1 MNEPQILLDVQG
13 LRVSFQTPRGSV
25 QAVSDANFQVRRGEV
40 TGIAGE
46 SGSGKSV
53 SAYAVLGLLARNA
66 SVEGGSAFFNGR
78 DLLSLEEKELRK
90 IRGSE
95 ISMIFQ
101 DPVTALDPAFT
112 IGSFLAEVLRSHEPS
127 ISRREARRRSAQM
140 LAAMGIP
147 DPENVM
153 SRYPD
158 SLSGGMCQRV
168 CIAAALLC
176 TPKLL
181 IADEPTTALDVTIQD
196 EILSLLQQI
205 KEEKDMSILFIS
217 HDFGVLARLCD
228 RICVMYGGFVME
240 SGSADQIYHSAA
252 HPYTQALMRAIPR
265 LENSA
270 QEPLP
275 SLRGE
280 PLDPVRLPDG
290 CVFASCCPQCSEE
303 CLRVRPVSTD
313 LGEDH
318 TAACHK
324 LIRKR
329 KKPLKTADSML

>member
-1 MNEPQILLDVQG
+1 MNSPQTLLNVQG
-13 LRVSFQTPRGSV
+13 LRVSFQTPRGLV
-25 QAVSDANFQVRRGEV
+25 QAVNDASFQVRRGEV

-53 SAYAVLGLLARNA
+53 SAYAVLGLLARNGA
-66 SVEGGSAFFNGR
+66 VEGGSAFFEGI

-101 DPVTALDPAFT
+101 DPGTALDPAFT
-112 IGSFLAEVLRSHEPS
+112 IGSFLTEVLRSHEPS
-127 ISRREARRRSAQM
+127 VSRREAGRRSAQM

-147 DPENVM
+147 DPEYVM
-153 SRYPD
+153 RRYPD

-176 TPKLL
+176 CPKLL
-181 IADEPTTALDVTIQD
+181 IADEPTTALDVTVQD
-196 EILSLLQQI
+196 GILSLLQQI

-228 RICVMYGGFVME
+228 RICVMYGGVVME
-240 SGSADQIYHSAA
+240 SGSAEQIYHSAV
-252 HPYTQALMRAIPR
+252 HPYTQALLRAIPR
-265 LENSA
+265 MENSV

-275 SLRGE
+275 SLRGD
-280 PLDPVRLPDG
+280 PLDPVHLPEG
-290 CVFASCCPQCSEE
+290 CVFASRCPQCSGE
-303 CLRVRPVSTD
+303 CLHVRPVNTN

-318 TAACHK
+318 IAACHK
-324 LIRKR
+324 LGNR
-329 KKPLKTADSML
+329 